1 MRNMHNCVREMK
13 RGTLET
19 QSTGIMMEKRDD
31 GWDEVTDGRS
41 VSKHNVKSY
50 DSRNPKKSKSQGGT
64 RARADYSKRGDHT
77 RTADRSALEQNTRM
91 GGRGC
96 SIE

>member
-1 MRNMHNCVREMK
+1 MKNMHNCVRKMK
-13 RGTLET
+13 KGTLET
-19 QSTGIMMEKRDD
+19 ESTGIMMRKRDD

-50 DSRNPKKSKSQGGT
+50 DSRNPKKA
-64 RARADYSKRGDHT
+64 RARGEREQQPIIAIEEIIRERKIGLHSSKTRGW
-77 RTADRSALEQNTRM
+77 
-91 GGRGC
+91 GGGVC